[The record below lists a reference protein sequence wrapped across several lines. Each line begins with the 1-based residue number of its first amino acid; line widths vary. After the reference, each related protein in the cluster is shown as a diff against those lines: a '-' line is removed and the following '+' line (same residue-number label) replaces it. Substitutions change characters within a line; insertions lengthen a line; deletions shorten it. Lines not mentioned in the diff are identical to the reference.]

1 MVSHF
6 CGTEEQSLATFLDSP
21 RSIYSRSGF
30 LNEKDP
36 PISNPFTSTEVELLK
51 MQMFSVTMA
60 AITEWTYSG

>member
-6 CGTEEQSLATFLDSP
+6 CGAEEQSLATFLDSP

-36 PISNPFTSTEVELLK
+36 PFPTLSHLQKWS
-51 MQMFSVTMA
+51 
-60 AITEWTYSG
+60 Y